1 MKFSNKILTSILVTV
16 MILISVILVLVIFI
30 MISFNNEISNYKD
43 ENYLQE
49 DNNTIIVSGID
60 GYIYKINNNLLFY
73 VLDDKIEIKKTELT
87 NNGNYSDLVADSKT
101 ILSLQNAKETY
112 YLNYNENFY
121 VRNKKLRKVSDMETV
136 EVKDFQ
142 GDIEGDWTGFQET

>member
-1 MKFSNKILTSILVTV
+1 MKFSNKILTSILVAV
-16 MILISVILVLVIFI
+16 MILISVILVLAIFI

-87 NNGNYSDLVADSKT
+87 NNNNYSDLVADSKT

-121 VRNKKLRKVSDMETV
+121 VRNKKLRKVIDMETL
-136 EVKDFQ
+136 EVKDFK
-142 GDIEGDWTGFQET
+142 GDIEGDWTVFQET